1 MEKFFIQRVVGANM
15 EKVFRFSSRGF
26 QPSLKLPSSV
36 GIHFQKRFQ
45 HFSPLS
51 IPNIKNIIAVA
62 SGKGGVG
69 KSTVSVNLAVALSQ
83 LGKKVGL
90 LDADI
95 YGPSIPTLLNISD
108 SILKLSDNKS
118 AYQFKPLEKYNLKV
132 ASMGNMLQSSSHDAN
147 DTKVI
152 DKQEIARKPI
162 VLRAPMVL
170 KWLDQ
175 MLRMVDWGDL
185 EYLILDLPPG
195 TGDVQLSLAQRVV
208 LQGAILV
215 STPQEVAL
223 TDVRRAAG
231 MFEMVGVP
239 ILGVVE
245 NMSCFVCSGCGK
257 ESRIFGS
264 GGAEKEAE
272 FLNVPLLAT
281 VPLTE
286 QLRIQSD
293 LGVPIVV
300 SHPTSVDSLQFM
312 LLARRL
318 VDQME
323 EPMRSK
329 SYPKITTE

>member
-1 MEKFFIQRVVGANM
+1 
-15 EKVFRFSSRGF
+15 
-26 QPSLKLPSSV
+26 
-36 GIHFQKRFQ
+36 
-45 HFSPLS
+45 
-51 IPNIKNIIAVA
+51 
-62 SGKGGVG
+62 VG